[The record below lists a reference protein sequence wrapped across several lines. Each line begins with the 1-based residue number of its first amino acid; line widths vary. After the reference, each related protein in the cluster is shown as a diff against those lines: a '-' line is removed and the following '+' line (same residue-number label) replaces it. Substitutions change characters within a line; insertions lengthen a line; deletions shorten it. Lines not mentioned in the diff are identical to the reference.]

1 MLMEFNNKVKLQ
13 FPIAEVFKMKDNYFL
28 IITKKDII

>member
-1 MLMEFNNKVKLQ
+1 MEYINKIKLQ

-28 IITKKDII
+28 MITKKDII